1 MYSYWDY
8 PSDSHNYS
16 YVNVAVDQY
25 NFFTIAI
32 DRPGIRSSSIEDL
45 SKVLQMPV
53 ELSVIYEMTKMLR
66 NSALQDVPYTFCK
79 VIHVGH
85 SFGSSLL
92 YNLAS
97 QYPTASDGLIITGFS
112 LSSEAY
118 VGTAIAGFYSQ
129 IASLNQPLR
138 FGTKGYAAIAEA
150 LAVLAAAN
158 ETLAFIKQ
166 HYPDLGVTLA
176 DVELAFQHFKF
187 GDFAA
192 GFEGQIQPTTRELP
206 TGYVTWADIE
216 ANQFAFFYPG
226 AFDPAI
232 LKFAENTKQPFTVGE
247 LLTVGTSSVTAPHFK
262 GPVLVLAGSKY
273 ASSGNWFNASIS
285 SRWRCDLLR
294 W

>member
-8 PSDSHNYS
+8 PFDSHNYS

-32 DRPGIRSSSIEDL
+32 DRPGIGCSSIEDPL
-45 SKVLQMPV
+45 KVLQMPL

-66 NSALQDVPYTFCK
+66 NCALHDVPYSFSK
-79 VIHVGH
+79 IVHVGH

-97 QYPTASDGLIITGFS
+97 QYPTASDGLILTGFS
-112 LSSEAY
+112 LSESY
-118 VGTAIAGFYSQ
+118 VGTAIAGFNSQ
-129 IASLNQPLR
+129 FASLNQPLR
-138 FGTKGYAAIAEA
+138 FGTQRYAAIAEA

-166 HYPDLGVTLA
+166 RYPDLSVTSA
-176 DVELAFQHFKF
+176 DVKLALQHLGFE
-187 GDFAA
+187 DLAA
-192 GFEGQIQPTTRELP
+192 GFEGLILPTTRELP

-226 AFDPAI
+226 AFDPAM
-232 LKFAENTKQPFTVGE
+232 LKFTEKTKQPFTVGE
-247 LLTVGTSSVTAPHFK
+247 LLTVGTSSITAPHFK

-273 ASSGNWFNASIS
+273 ASPNQ
-285 SRWRCDLLR
+285 
-294 W
+294 

>member
-8 PSDSHNYS
+8 PFDSHNYS

-32 DRPGIRSSSIEDL
+32 DRPGIGSSSIEDPL
-45 SKVLQMPV
+45 KVLQMPV
-53 ELSVIYEMTKMLR
+53 ELSVIYELTKMLR
-66 NSALQDVPYTFCK
+66 NSSLQDVPYSFCK
-79 VIHVGH
+79 IIHVGH

-97 QYPTASDGLIITGFS
+97 QYPTASDGLILTGFS
-112 LSSEAY
+112 LSETY
-118 VGTAIAGFYSQ
+118 VGTAIASFNSQ

-138 FGTKGYAAIAEA
+138 FGTQEYAAIAKA

-166 HYPDLGVTLA
+166 RYPDLGVTLA
-176 DVELAFQHFKF
+176 DVELAFQHFNF
-187 GDFAA
+187 EDFAA
-192 GFEGQIQPTTRELP
+192 GFEGLILPTTRELP

-232 LKFAENTKQPFTVGE
+232 LKFAEKTKQPFTVGE
-247 LLTVGTSSVTAPHFK
+247 LLTVGTSSITAPHFK

-273 ASSGNWFNASIS
+273 ASLGNWFNANLS
-285 SRWRCDLLR
+285 SR
-294 W
+294 

>member
-8 PSDSHNYS
+8 PFDSHNYS
-16 YVNVAVDQY
+16 YVDVAVDQY

-32 DRPGIRSSSIEDL
+32 DRPGIGCSSIEDPL
-45 SKVLQMPV
+45 KVLQMPV

-66 NSALQDVPYTFCK
+66 NCALHDVPYSFSK
-79 VIHVGH
+79 IVHVGH

-97 QYPTASDGLIITGFS
+97 QYPTASDGLILTGFS
-112 LSSEAY
+112 LSESY
-118 VGTAIAGFYSQ
+118 VGTAIAGFNSQ
-129 IASLNQPLR
+129 FASLNQPLR
-138 FGTKGYAAIAEA
+138 FGTKGYAAVAEA

-166 HYPDLGVTLA
+166 RYPDLGVTLA
-176 DVELAFQHFKF
+176 DVELAFQHLGFE
-187 GDFAA
+187 DLAA
-192 GFEGQIQPTTRELP
+192 GFEGLILPTTRELP

-232 LKFAENTKQPFTVGE
+232 LKFAEKTKQPFTAGE
-247 LLTVGTSSVTAPHFK
+247 LLTVGTRSITAPYFK

-273 ASSGNWFNASIS
+273 ADPGNWLNANIS